1 MGRELG
7 NKALINEYILG
18 ELGTKQPVS
27 LFDVN
32 NLNPDNV
39 EGLLSDFEFKNKQVE
54 YVMYGKSTPG
64 ANYAAALLELIMIR
78 LVCNAISGVFDG
90 DVQNAFKLNWL
101 VGIVALVSYTIIETV
116 KDIAKL
122 TKSDGME
129 RIDKSVPFFKMS
141 IGSID
146 PTKLTLSYRD
156 HLRLMLL
163 FERKNQFS
171 RALATIEQ
179 ISGQKTIGSNPT
191 QIKIVNKAE
200 IKPWFLPNAVK
211 IFTKLDSKLID
222 GKLELK
228 SELYYSY

>member
-78 LVCNAISGVFDG
+78 LVCNAISGVFDKK
-90 DVQNAFKLNWL
+90 VQTYFKANWL
-101 VGIVALVSYTIIETV
+101 VGLAALIAYTIIQTV
-116 KDIAKL
+116 MDIEKL
-122 TKSDGME
+122 TKSSETE
-129 RIDKSVPFFKMS
+129 RDDQSVSFLKIN
-141 IGSID
+141 IGKISLD
-146 PTKLTLSYRD
+146 ELKLSYRD

-163 FERKNQFS
+163 FNRSNQHS
-171 RALATIEQ
+171 RAIAVIEQ
-179 ISGQKTIGSNPT
+179 VSGQKGVGAKPT
-191 QIKIVNKAE
+191 QIKIINTAK

-211 IFTKLDSKLID
+211 TFTNLDNKLINGD
-222 GKLELK
+222 LELK

>member
-64 ANYAAALLELIMIR
+64 ANYAAALLELIMIL
-78 LVCNAISGVFDG
+78 LVCNAISGVFDPK
-90 DVQNAFKLNWL
+90 VKKAFKIHFLL
-101 VGIVALVSYTIIETV
+101 GLATLLAVTIVETV
-116 KDIAKL
+116 KDIETL
-122 TKSDGME
+122 TKSDDTD
-129 RIDKSVPFFKMS
+129 RDDKKVSFFKNK
-141 IGSID
+141 IGVID
-146 PTKLTLSYRD
+146 PRKLKLSYRD
-156 HLRLMLL
+156 YLRLMLL
-163 FERKNQFS
+163 FDRDNQYS
-171 RALATIEQ
+171 RTLAVVEQ
-179 ISGQKTIGSNPT
+179 VSGQNKIGTKPT
-191 QIKIVNKAE
+191 QIKITNSAK
-200 IKPWFLPNAVK
+200 IKPWFLSNAVK
-211 IFTKLDSKLID
+211 TFTKLDSNLIND
-222 GKLELK
+222 ELEIK